1 MENVLIISSNKNAS
15 ELLSDFMKESFQ
27 CSVRTAETSYQAK
40 NIFDAAPFIELAV
53 INSPLSDDSG
63 AGIAEYI
70 IENTSANC
78 ILIIKAELAEKHM
91 ERFEKSG
98 IIVVSKPF
106 NRSVLYRLIKTI
118 DIAVRRSWKLYQE
131 TVRLEKKI
139 EEIRAI
145 DKAKFMLMQYR
156 GMTEAEAHEYLEQ
169 YAMNKRKKK
178 SIAAL
183 EVIDKLGEQ
192 YL

>member
-40 NIFDAAPFIELAV
+40 NIFDAAPSIELAV

-91 ERFEKSG
+91 DRFEKSG

-139 EEIRAI
+139 EEIRTI